1 MKAEILKIAGVKSE
15 KEFYKK
21 FPTEESF
28 IKIHGKA
35 LKKAQIGAMIQGNQ
49 SSQSNPRPINF
60 QQLYDQNDMS
70 ITGSTEAMRNK
81 QAMDLASQ
89 QQMAGGKQGGT
100 ADAITKIGSIIGDM
114 SKGDSGKNGKKLKK
128 AQSGIE
134 ALIGKVGKGVGAGV
148 SKAGGP
154 MAVAQAAG
162 DVVGGFQQM
171 KDDKNIMK
179 QAQQMAGVSD
189 VALTSFHDTSRA
201 GSEKICTSRR

>member
-49 SSQSNPRPINF
+49 SPQSNPRPINL

-89 QQMAGGKQGGT
+89 QQMAGG
-100 ADAITKIGSIIGDM
+100 
-114 SKGDSGKNGKKLKK
+114 SKEVLLMQLLK
-128 AQSGIE
+128 
-134 ALIGKVGKGVGAGV
+134 
-148 SKAGGP
+148 
-154 MAVAQAAG
+154 
-162 DVVGGFQQM
+162 
-171 KDDKNIMK
+171 
-179 QAQQMAGVSD
+179 
-189 VALTSFHDTSRA
+189 
-201 GSEKICTSRR
+201 